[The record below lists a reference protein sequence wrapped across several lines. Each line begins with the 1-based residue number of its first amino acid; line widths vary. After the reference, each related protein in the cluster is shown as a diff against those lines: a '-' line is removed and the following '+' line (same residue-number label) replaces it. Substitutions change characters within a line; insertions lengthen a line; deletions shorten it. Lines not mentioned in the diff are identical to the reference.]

1 MSESPTTAPR
11 ALERTKVTPILFSG
25 PMVRAILEG
34 RKTQTRRIL
43 KLPNS
48 KGESR
53 RGEWEASTVGGPG
66 VMSAAG
72 EPFPERAC
80 VWHPKAGTIVVPPY
94 KPGDLLWVR
103 ETWSAV
109 GDGVWTIADAR
120 RQISPRQK
128 IEYAADGGVGPW
140 WPSIHMPREFSR
152 LTLEV
157 TAVKVERL
165 QEISEEDA
173 KAEGIKMEFA
183 GIGLAMWKWS
193 DDPNV
198 PCATTPQGAFVKLWD
213 HLNAKRGYG
222 WEANPWVCAIAF
234 NVHKMNVDAFLA
246 QREAA

>member
-11 ALERTKVTPILFSG
+11 ALERTKVKPILFSG
-25 PMVRAILEG
+25 PMVRALLDG
-34 RKTQTRRIL
+34 RKSQTRRVL
-43 KLPNS
+43 KPQPVERPGLNCRNLHWFDKHGKPRGINS
-48 KGESR
+48 PE
-53 RGEWEASTVGGPG
+53 GP
-66 VMSAAG
+66 M
-72 EPFPERAC
+72 PWIF
-80 VWHPKAGTIVVPPY
+80 TPY
-94 KPGDLLWVR
+94 EPGDLLWVR
-103 ETWSAV
+103 ETWGAWPHMA
-109 GDGVWTIADAR
+109 GGVQADSLR
-120 RQISPRQK
+120 FR
-128 IEYAADGGVGPW
+128 ADGEYQNEHGAW
-140 WPSIHMPREFSR
+140 QWRPSIHMPKWASR

-165 QEISEEDA
+165 AEISEEDA